1 MPANGLSTGID
12 IKISFSDADGVQ
24 QFAILESFSASEN
37 ATATEKVAI
46 DGTTRFPKFHLGWK
60 GSFVYQRNSDV
71 LDQYIALQEAN
82 YYLGVDQL
90 PGTITQT
97 ITEANGS
104 VSQYS
109 YSNVVLILE
118 NGGTWTGTDIV
129 TQNFSWQGSRK
140 QQLA

>member
-1 MPANGLSTGID
+1 MPVNGLNSGLD
-12 IKISFSDADGVQ
+12 VKITYSDANGVQ
-24 QFAILESFSASEN
+24 QFAILQSFSASEN
-37 ATATEKVAI
+37 ANAPEKVSI
-46 DGTTRFPKFHLGWK
+46 DGTTRFPKFHMGWK
-60 GSFVYQRNSDV
+60 GTFEYQRDSNV
-71 LDQYIALQEAN
+71 LDNYIANQESQ

-97 ITEANGS
+97 ITENNGT

-118 NGGTWTGTDIV
+118 NGGTWSGTDIV
-129 TQNFSWQGSRK
+129 MQSFSFLASRK